1 MNENVRE
8 LVVNTLLELEEEGR
22 KSHLLIRDVLDKF
35 DYMDAKDKAFYK
47 RLTEGTISDRITLDY
62 VIDRYSKKPV
72 SKLKPVVRAILRMSA
87 YQILFMEKVP
97 DSAACDEAVKL
108 VKKLSRPEFAGFVN
122 GILRNISKEKEKAL
136 DFSDIKEKSA
146 YLSVRYS
153 CPEWI
158 VKMFL
163 KEQKNTEAI
172 LEGMSA
178 VRPTCVHVLRHV
190 DDYQEKWR
198 QAGITVTPGCI
209 VKDSFYLENFEGL
222 ESVPGFLEG
231 DILVQDESSSVSS
244 LATGTLGKSVKVLDV
259 CAAPGGKSCFTASK
273 LGDKG
278 SVTSCDVSEQKVAL
292 ITENAQRLGL
302 DIEAVVQDA
311 TEFVKEWEEA
321 FDVIICDVPCSGLG
335 VMGRKSDIKYNITN
349 EGMKDICELQ
359 KSIVLNVCRYL
370 KKGGVFVY
378 STCTIHKAENEKMV
392 KYIEENLSLRGDSL
406 KPFVPVLF
414 TKERPSEN
422 YVQLLPGI
430 DGTDG
435 FFVARFIK
443 E

>member
-1 MNENVRE
+1 MSENVRE

-35 DYMDAKDKAFYK
+35 DYLDAKDKAFYK

-62 VIDRYSKKPV
+62 VIDKYSKKPV
-72 SKLKPVVRAILRMSA
+72 SKLKPIIRAILRMSA

-108 VKKLSRPEFAGFVN
+108 VKKHSRPEFTGFVN
-122 GILRNISKEKEKAL
+122 GILRNISKEKERAL
-136 DFSDIKEKSA
+136 DFSDIKEKSV
-146 YLSVRYS
+146 YLSVKYS

-172 LEGMSA
+172 LEGMSE
-178 VRPTCVHVLRHV
+178 VRPTCVHVLRHT
-190 DDYQEKWR
+190 DDYLGKWK
-198 QAGITVTPGCI
+198 QMEIKVTPGKL

-231 DILVQDESSSVSS
+231 DILVQDESSSISS
-244 LATGTLGKSVKVLDV
+244 LATGTIGKDVKVLDV

-273 LGDKG
+273 LGEKG
-278 SVTSCDVSEQKVAL
+278 SIVSCDVSEQKVAL
-292 ITENAQRLGL
+292 ITENAERLGL

-311 TEFVKEWEEA
+311 TEFVSEWEET

-335 VMGRKSDIKYNITN
+335 VMGRKSDIKYNISN

-359 KSIVLNVCRYL
+359 KSIVSNVYRYL

-392 KYIEENLSLRGDSL
+392 KYIEENLSLKGDSL

-422 YVQLLPGI
+422 YIQLLPGI

-435 FFVARFIK
+435 FFVARFVK